1 MRYLLFCL
9 LVLNGL
15 EISCSGKWYTYEVPV
30 LVGGQPSRL
39 LSFERTG
46 AAAEGTVTLQCR
58 VIDLD
63 DQQPMS
69 STVVIFTKTEE
80 RTTLAGI
87 TDENGF
93 FEKTL
98 PPGAYDFEVRY
109 TGKNSFRQASNVLE
123 SGGLYVVSIGLGSS
137 GTPSTR
143 VVKSRRPLKP
153 EEARRRAAGR

>member
-1 MRYLLFCL
+1 MRQLWFFF

-15 EISCSGKWYTYEVPV
+15 ELSCSGKWYTYEVPV

-39 LSFERTG
+39 LSFGREG
-46 AAAEGTVTLQCR
+46 AAPEGTVTLQCR

-63 DQQPMS
+63 DQEPMS

-93 FEKTL
+93 FEKNL

-109 TGKNSFRQASNVLE
+109 TGKNTFRQAGNVLE
-123 SGGLYVVSIGLGSS
+123 SGGLYVVTIGLGSS

-143 VVKSRRPLKP
+143 VVKSKRPLKT
-153 EEARRRAAGR
+153 EEARQRAAGQ

>member
-30 LVGGQPSRL
+30 LVGGQPSRM

-80 RTTLAGI
+80 RVH
-87 TDENGF
+87 
-93 FEKTL
+93 
-98 PPGAYDFEVRY
+98 PG
-109 TGKNSFRQASNVLE
+109 GHH
-123 SGGLYVVSIGLGSS
+123 
-137 GTPSTR
+137 
-143 VVKSRRPLKP
+143 
-153 EEARRRAAGR
+153 